1 MANHL
6 AIATITATLQ
16 RTLQAAVQQDVEGS
30 RVTTVRPSEVG
41 NGTPE
46 TGINIFMYQ
55 VITNPGLQ
63 NIDAPTF
70 RRRGDPAKRQAA
82 LDLYYMFSFYGN
94 DNELAPQRLLGS
106 AVRTLNER
114 RVITSGMIRDACRDS
129 TFSYLR
135 YSTLADQVQQINILP
150 LDLNLEDLSKTWSV
164 FFQTPYMLSVA
175 YKVLV
180 VLIEGEVSLARG
192 LPVRGRRLEPAAYFQ
207 QPKIEQIFP
216 ETGMYQPILADSTL
230 VIRGSQLKGLG
241 GTEVKLFGLGLTPA
255 KVTEGEVLLPLS
267 EVPAEQ
273 LRAGIQSLQIHH
285 PSQMATAEQPG
296 LRGVESAAVP
306 FVLRPQ
312 VMSVAIAS
320 LEEGDEED
328 YNGELS
334 IELNLPV
341 DPPQRVVMALNQRFD
356 PDDPD
361 DPDDPVTPP
370 TLEQPLHSYLF
381 DGAVRSQTTSTLT
394 IPIQKVQAGEYLVR
408 VLVDGAES
416 QLVVDDDAESET
428 FEQFVGPIVRVG

>member
-41 NGTPE
+41 NGTPD

-82 LDLYYMFSFYGN
+82 LDLFYMFSFYGN

-114 RVITSGMIRDACRDS
+114 RVITPDMIREACRDS

-135 YSTLADQVQQINILP
+135 YSTLADQVQQINVLP

-180 VLIEGEVSLARG
+180 VLIEGEASLGRG
-192 LPVRGRRLEPAAYFQ
+192 LPVRGRRMEAANYLQ
-207 QPKIEQIFP
+207 QPKIEKIFP
-216 ETGMYQPILADSTL
+216 VSGIYQPILADSTL
-230 VIRGSQLKGLG
+230 VIYGSQLKGTV
-241 GTEVKLFGLGLTPA
+241 GTQVKLFGLALSPTE
-255 KVTEGEVLLPLS
+255 VTDAEVQLPLS
-267 EVPAEQ
+267 QVPRER

-285 PSQMATAEQPG
+285 PSQLATEGKPG
-296 LRGVESAAVP
+296 QRGVESAAAP

-312 VMSVAIAS
+312 VMDVAIAH

-328 YNGELS
+328 YDGEIS

-341 DPPQRVVMALNQRFD
+341 DPQQRVVMALNQYFQPGES
-356 PDDPD
+356 PDLDLD
-361 DPDDPVTPP
+361 EGQGGG
-370 TLEQPLHSYLF
+370 LRNYLF
-381 DGAVRSQTTSTLT
+381 DGEIRARTDSTLT
-394 IPIQKVQAGEYLVR
+394 IPIKNVQAGDYLVR
-408 VLVDGAES
+408 LLVDGAES
-416 QLVVDDDAESET
+416 QLEVDEDSER
-428 FEQFVGPIVRVG
+428 FVGPLVQIPRVRINE